1 MVIFLWIFLFARMT
15 VMCYNPD
22 KGDVMNLAHIFS
34 DIPILIVIF
43 TFISATIFTI
53 KKYISVNKN
62 LKVLLEFIENF
73 KKNDLNF
80 RFKEIDE
87 WLSSNPYVSSSWM
100 EFKNTLVFSESVA
113 LKGQNDDL
121 TYQEVSSTVQNIQ
134 TTVDPLYFFNEET
147 LVTSKFNYKLIQTM
161 PTILTGFGPLFTF
174 LNIAIAFGKIDFSTQ
189 ERTIASVAGLM
200 SSMQTAA
207 LVSVFAVGSSLIFL
221 IIERIL
227 YGALC
232 KNPSAK
238 VQELMGKLFDNI
250 SSEKFLF
257 ELLRETKIQN
267 NSVSNLIIAMPNH
280 FKTALN
286 SGIASNLV
294 PYLENLIFGI
304 NQMNKQLKENVKA
317 GNSGSDV
324 VDELF

>member
-1 MVIFLWIFLFARMT
+1 
-15 VMCYNPD
+15 
-22 KGDVMNLAHIFS
+22 MNLMYIFT
-34 DIPILIVIF
+34 DIPIMIVMI
-43 TFISATIFTI
+43 TFISSTIFCI
-53 KKYISVNKN
+53 KKYIFVNKN
-62 LKVLLEFIENF
+62 LVFLYNF
-73 KKNDLNF
+73 LRNFNKNDLNF

-87 WLSSNPYVSSSWM
+87 WMNVNPYVSATWR
-100 EFKNTLVFSESVA
+100 EFKNTLIFSESIA
-113 LKGQNDDL
+113 LKGEDDDL

-134 TTVDPLYFFNEET
+134 TTVDPLYFFNEDT
-147 LVTSKFNYKLIQTM
+147 LVTTKFNFKLLQTM

-200 SSMQTAA
+200 SSMQVAA
-207 LVSVFAVGSSLIFL
+207 LVSVIAVGSSLIFL
-221 IIERIL
+221 IIERIM
-227 YGALC
+227 YGQMCARPLGR
-232 KNPSAK
+232 
-238 VQELMGKLFDNI
+238 VQETVAYLFDNI

-267 NSVSNLIIAMPNH
+267 NSVSNLIVAMPNH

-286 SGIASNLV
+286 AGIASNLV

-304 NQMNKQLKENVKA
+304 NQMNKQLKENAKLS
-317 GNSGSDV
+317 GGSDS